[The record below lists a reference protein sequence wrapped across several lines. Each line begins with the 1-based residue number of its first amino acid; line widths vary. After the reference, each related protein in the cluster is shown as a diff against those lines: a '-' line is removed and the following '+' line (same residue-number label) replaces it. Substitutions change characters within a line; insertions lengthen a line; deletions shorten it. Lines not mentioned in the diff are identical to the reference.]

1 MFPQVIYNT
10 ETTKKSDNEIVK
22 TILKKI
28 EGYIGQ
34 RSDQLM
40 WAEIRELLIDM
51 SRYCTLISILPDE
64 IGFDDYGV
72 KHTIY
77 TIYYNQIDAII
88 YVNRFVNERNDQ
100 YWIQAKNVDL
110 LENEYNVPIVG
121 YEIWDKDEYGNVV
134 CQEQEIF
141 YER

>member
-1 MFPQVIYNT
+1 MFPKVIY
-10 ETTKKSDNEIVK
+10 ETTKRPNNEVVK

-34 RSDQLM
+34 RSDQLI

-51 SRYCTLISILPDE
+51 SQYCTLISILPDK
-64 IGFDDYGV
+64 ISFDDYGV

-88 YVNRFVNERNDQ
+88 CVNRFVNERNDQ
-100 YWIQAKNVDL
+100 YWIQMENVDL

-121 YEIWDKDEYGNVV
+121 YEIWNKDEYGNVI

>member
-1 MFPQVIYNT
+1 MFPRVIYET
-10 ETTKKSDNEIVK
+10 ENKPDNERVK
-22 TILKKI
+22 TILRKL
-28 EGYIGQ
+28 ESYIGQ
-34 RSDQLM
+34 RSDQLA
-40 WAEIRELLIDM
+40 WAGVRELLIDM
-51 SRYCTLISILPDE
+51 TQYCTLISILPNK
-64 IGFDDYGV
+64 ISFDDYGV

-88 YVNRFVNERNDQ
+88 YVNRFVNEQNDQ
-100 YWIQAKNVDL
+100 YWIKMENVDL

>member
-1 MFPQVIYNT
+1 MFPRVIYET
-10 ETTKKSDNEIVK
+10 ENKPDNERVK
-22 TILKKI
+22 TILRKL
-28 EGYIGQ
+28 ESYIGQ

-51 SRYCTLISILPDE
+51 SRYCTLISILPDK
-64 IGFDDYGV
+64 ISFDDYGV

-77 TIYYNQIDAII
+77 TIYYNQIATII
-88 YVNRFVNERNDQ
+88 CVNRFVNERNDQ

>member
-51 SRYCTLISILPDE
+51 SQYCTLISILPDK
-64 IGFDDYGV
+64 ISFDDYGV